1 MDNIV
6 YGKTEGIKKRVLEQL
21 QSLYDLHLD
30 QGQLISE
37 ELALLLRDISE
48 SIGREVSVYVD
59 RKGIISSVSVYSRN
73 PLISLIRDKIVL
85 QLQLITPG
93 SVSMTV
99 CRKCSIS
106 SLDEAT
112 ACTCS
117 LSLPVTR

>member
-1 MDNIV
+1 MPLCLRI
-6 YGKTEGIKKRVLEQL
+6 
-21 QSLYDLHLD
+21 SLFCILTHYLKQFYHYIHDIFHYFYFMHD
-30 QGQLISE
+30 FGLIIFYFFDFIPQNT
-37 ELALLLRDISE
+37 AF
-48 SIGREVSVYVD
+48 
-59 RKGIISSVSVYSRN
+59 IINLFIAFYAGFYSRN

-93 SVSMTV
+93 SVSITV

>member
-59 RKGIISSVSVYSRN
+59 RKGIISSVSVGSDHAVPFRIREAGV
-73 PLISLIRDKIVL
+73 LCGVCQESLQSILIRPAHL
-85 QLQLITPG
+85 
-93 SVSMTV
+93 
-99 CRKCSIS
+99 
-106 SLDEAT
+106 A
-112 ACTCS
+112 
-117 LSLPVTR
+117 

>member
-59 RKGIISSVSVYSRN
+59 RKGIISSVSVGSDHAVSPSGYGKPAFSVAFVRNHCNPYSSVRH
-73 PLISLIRDKIVL
+73 ISLKWGRYFH
-85 QLQLITPG
+85 T
-93 SVSMTV
+93 
-99 CRKCSIS
+99 
-106 SLDEAT
+106 
-112 ACTCS
+112 
-117 LSLPVTR
+117 

>member
-59 RKGIISSVSVYSRN
+59 RKGIISSVSVGSDHAVSLQDTGSRRS
-73 PLISLIRDKIVL
+73 LWRQESLQSILIRPAHL
-85 QLQLITPG
+85 
-93 SVSMTV
+93 
-99 CRKCSIS
+99 
-106 SLDEAT
+106 A
-112 ACTCS
+112 
-117 LSLPVTR
+117 

>member
-59 RKGIISSVSVYSRN
+59 RKGIISSVSVGSDHAVSLQDTGSRR
-73 PLISLIRDKIVL
+73 SLWRLSGITAIHTHPSGTSRLSGVDIRTLKN
-85 QLQLITPG
+85 
-93 SVSMTV
+93 M
-99 CRKCSIS
+99 
-106 SLDEAT
+106 SL
-112 ACTCS
+112 
-117 LSLPVTR
+117 